1 MKELILIRHAK
12 SDWGSELLKD
22 VDRHLNERGSSDAY
36 YLSAWFVENKKPAPD
51 FIIASTATRALNT
64 ALIFARALEFDLKNF
79 KLEKDIYEATASTL
93 FEVINNL
100 PNSKNKIMLFG
111 HNPGITN
118 LSNLLS
124 DDLFFDNVPTCG
136 MLSFRFETNTWK
148 SIEPKSGKLLFYQ
161 FPKDFKNR
169 D

>member
-1 MKELILIRHAK
+1 MKELILVRHAK

-22 VDRHLNERGSSDAY
+22 VDRHLNERGYSDAY
-36 YLSAWFVENKKPAPD
+36 FSSNWFRENKKQPEL
-51 FIIASTATRALNT
+51 ILSSTATRALST
-64 ALIFARALEFDLKNF
+64 ALIFARTMEYDMKNF
-79 KLEKDIYEATASTL
+79 RLEKDIYEGSVTEM
-93 FEVINNL
+93 FEIINRQND
-100 PNSKNKIMLFG
+100 SKNSLMLFG

-118 LSNLLS
+118 LGNLLS

-136 MLSFRFETNTWK
+136 ILSFTFEKESWK
-148 SIEPKSGKLLFYQ
+148 AIEPKSGKLNYYQ